1 MRGGLSVL
9 VFFAGLCLSG
19 QTAAWAGQAPGAASD
34 PDIPVSHRDRVY
46 SAEQFSNTVSV
57 TDPVDNKLLG
67 VIRLGDP
74 QPGNF
79 SPLYKGQVLVHGM
92 GFSPDHKT
100 IAVVSIG
107 SNSVTFIDTATNAVK
122 HTSYVGRSPH
132 EAFFTP
138 DGKEVWVTVRGED
151 YVAVLD
157 GESFEEKSRIKVPAG
172 PGMQIFSPDG
182 KYGYVCSSFNP
193 ETVVITVADHQIVG
207 HVKQDSPFCPNI
219 AATPDGKQVWFTL
232 KDVGRTEVFDAQPPF
247 SVLKSIDTGPITN
260 HVNIVHNANGTF
272 AYVTV
277 GGLNEVKVF
286 RTDDFSQV
294 ATIPVGKLPHGIWPS
309 GDGSRVYVGL
319 ENADGMAAI
328 DTVTNKLIA
337 TSPVGQA
344 PQAITY
350 VPNAVPEG
358 DGTQGLQPLGVAGE
372 TAHLLL
378 GPMEGRKTVGSS
390 AGTGGDDKAS
400 TSVSLFDQG
409 LIQVLQAAVTGLE
422 PKQPYILALSH
433 ERDGQG
439 PLEPL
444 AAFMTNP
451 AGSAIVNATGAIR
464 QVVHGEDKI
473 QRRYLVIA
481 EGHADKPGHVVQV
494 QLK

>member
-1 MRGGLSVL
+1 MKRGLLNASLLASV
-9 VFFAGLCLSG
+9 CLAWHS
-19 QTAAWAGQAPGAASD
+19 AAFAGQAPGAASD
-34 PDIPVSHRDRVY
+34 PDIAISHRDRVY

-57 TDPVDNKLLG
+57 TDPVDNRLLG
-67 VIRLGDP
+67 IIRLGDP

-79 SPLYKGQVLVHGM
+79 SPLYKGQLLVHGM

-122 HTSYVGRSPH
+122 HTTYVGRSPH

-157 GESFEEKSRIKVPAG
+157 GQSFEEKSRIKVPAG

-232 KDVGRTEVFDAQPPF
+232 KDTGKTVVFDAQPPF
-247 SVLKSIDTGPITN
+247 AVLKTMDTGPISN
-260 HVNIVHNANGTF
+260 HVNFAHNANGTF
-272 AYVTV
+272 AYITI

-319 ENADGMAAI
+319 ENDDALTAI
-328 DTVTNKLIA
+328 DTLTNKVIA
-337 TSPVGQA
+337 TSPIGQA
-344 PQAITY
+344 PQAIAY

-358 DGTQGLQPLGVAGE
+358 DGLQNLQPPGLAGK
-372 TAHLLL
+372 AIHL
-378 GPMEGRKTVGSS
+378 
-390 AGTGGDDKAS
+390 
-400 TSVSLFDQG
+400 
-409 LIQVLQAAVTGLE
+409 
-422 PKQPYILALSH
+422 
-433 ERDGQG
+433 
-439 PLEPL
+439 
-444 AAFMTNP
+444 
-451 AGSAIVNATGAIR
+451 
-464 QVVHGEDKI
+464 
-473 QRRYLVIA
+473 
-481 EGHADKPGHVVQV
+481 
-494 QLK
+494 